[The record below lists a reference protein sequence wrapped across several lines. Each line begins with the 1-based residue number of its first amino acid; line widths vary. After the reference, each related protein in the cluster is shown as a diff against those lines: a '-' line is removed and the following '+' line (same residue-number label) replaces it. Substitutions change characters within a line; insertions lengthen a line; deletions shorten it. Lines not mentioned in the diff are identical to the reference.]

1 MERLVRRLVADRS
14 GRSPVG
20 SAGPVS
26 EEAAVRPAG
35 TRPAAVRPVEAG
47 AGPVVAGPGAGAGVE
62 PGARVGAEVVEP
74 ALCPVRAARQVLTR
88 PARRRGKE
96 LENAIFEA
104 ALDQLTSGGYARLT
118 MEGVASAARTG
129 KAALYRRWASRDE
142 LVIDALDATLPRPY
156 DTPDLGSARDE
167 LLQLVDGFTQ
177 AMTSRVGSAL
187 NALMGEIDHERAEVF
202 KAFITDRVIEPTAR
216 TILEILRRG
225 AERGDVRPGAA
236 TPLVA
241 DVIPAMLLYQ
251 VKIRGL
257 ETVGPGFADRLL
269 DEVLE
274 PLIRA

>member
-1 MERLVRRLVADRS
+1 MGS
-14 GRSPVG
+14 GAVVG
-20 SAGPVS
+20 SGAVAAGPGV
-26 EEAAVRPAG
+26 EE
-35 TRPAAVRPVEAG
+35 G
-47 AGPVVAGPGAGAGVE
+47 AGPGVAPDF
-62 PGARVGAEVVEP
+62 
-74 ALCPVRAARQVLTR
+74 CPVRAARQALAR
-88 PARRRGKE
+88 PGRRRGKE

-129 KAALYRRWASRDE
+129 KAALYRRWASKDE

-167 LLQLVDGFTQ
+167 LQRLVEGFTE

-202 KAFITDRVIEPTAR
+202 KCFITDRVLEPTAG

-225 AERGDVRPGAA
+225 AERGDVRPGAV

-241 DVIPAMLLYQ
+241 DVIPAVLLYQ

-257 ETVGPGFADRLL
+257 ETMGPDFAGRLV

-274 PLIRA
+274 PMIRA

>member
-1 MERLVRRLVADRS
+1 MVGTGAVA
-14 GRSPVG
+14 
-20 SAGPVS
+20 
-26 EEAAVRPAG
+26 
-35 TRPAAVRPVEAG
+35 
-47 AGPVVAGPGAGAGVE
+47 AGPGVGEGSGPGVA
-62 PGARVGAEVVEP
+62 PDF
-74 ALCPVRAARQVLTR
+74 CPVRAARQALAR
-88 PARRRGKE
+88 PVRRRGKE

-129 KAALYRRWASRDE
+129 KAALYRRWASKDE

-167 LLQLVDGFTQ
+167 LHRLVEGFTE

-202 KAFITDRVIEPTAR
+202 KGFITDRVLEPTAR

-225 AERGDVRPGAA
+225 AARGDVRPGAA

-241 DVIPAMLLYQ
+241 DVIPAVLLYQ

-257 ETVGPGFADRLL
+257 ETMGPDFAGRLV

-274 PLIRA
+274 PMIRA

>member
-1 MERLVRRLVADRS
+1 MAS
-14 GRSPVG
+14 GG
-20 SAGPVS
+20 S
-26 EEAAVRPAG
+26 
-35 TRPAAVRPVEAG
+35 G
-47 AGPVVAGPGAGAGVE
+47 AGSGSGPGGE
-62 PGARVGAEVVEP
+62 PGF
-74 ALCPVRAARQVLTR
+74 CPVRAARQALTR

-118 MEGVASAARTG
+118 MEGVAGAARTG
-129 KAALYRRWASRDE
+129 KAALYRRWASKDE

-167 LLQLVDGFTQ
+167 LHRLIEGFTQ
-177 AMTSRVGSAL
+177 AMASPTGSAL
-187 NALMGEIDHERAEVF
+187 NALMGEIDQERAEVF

-241 DVIPAMLLYQ
+241 DVIPAVLLYQ

-257 ETVGPGFADRLL
+257 ENMGPGFAGRLV

-274 PLIRA
+274 PMIRA

>member
-14 GRSPVG
+14 GRSSGRTVG
-20 SAGPVS
+20 D
-26 EEAAVRPAG
+26 AADAAPPPGRSPDA
-35 TRPAAVRPVEAG
+35 TRAP
-47 AGPVVAGPGAGAGVE
+47 GVE
-62 PGARVGAEVVEP
+62 SVVRSGAEP
-74 ALCPVRAARQVLTR
+74 ALCPVRAAHQALAR
-88 PARRRGKE
+88 PGRRRGKE

-118 MEGVASAARTG
+118 MEGVAGAARTG
-129 KAALYRRWASRDE
+129 KAALYRRWASKDE

-167 LLQLVDGFTQ
+167 LLQLIEAFT
-177 AMTSRVGSAL
+177 AAVSSRVGAAL
-187 NALMGEIDHERAEVF
+187 HALMAEIDQERAEVF
-202 KAFITDRVIEPTAR
+202 KGFINDRVIEPTTA

-251 VKIRGL
+251 AKIRGFQDL
-257 ETVGPGFADRLL
+257 GPDFATRLV
-269 DEVLE
+269 DEVLR
-274 PLIRA
+274 PMIRA

>member
-1 MERLVRRLVADRS
+1 MVA
-14 GRSPVG
+14 
-20 SAGPVS
+20 
-26 EEAAVRPAG
+26 E
-35 TRPAAVRPVEAG
+35 
-47 AGPVVAGPGAGAGVE
+47 PGAGAGVE
-62 PGARVGAEVVEP
+62 PGARVGAEPAVEP
-74 ALCPVRAARQVLTR
+74 GFCPVRAARQVLTR

-129 KAALYRRWASRDE
+129 KAALYRRWASKDE
-142 LVIDALDATLPRPY
+142 LVIDALDATLPRPS

-167 LLQLVDGFTQ
+167 LLQLVEGFTQ

-241 DVIPAMLLYQ
+241 DVIPAVMLYQ

-257 ETVGPGFADRLL
+257 EGVGPGFAGRLL

-274 PLIRA
+274 PMIRA